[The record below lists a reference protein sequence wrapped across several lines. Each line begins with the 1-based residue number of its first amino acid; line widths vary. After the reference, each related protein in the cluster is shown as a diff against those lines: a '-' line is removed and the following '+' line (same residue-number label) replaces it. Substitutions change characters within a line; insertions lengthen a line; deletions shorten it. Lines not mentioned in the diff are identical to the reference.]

1 MSPVF
6 IKYLVYLF
14 HKLKYL
20 HLWQSKGSGFHL
32 WFYLKGNSAHC
43 LVFQKPHK
51 RVRYIL
57 QNKQQSSSDASVSG
71 NINRVNCGQTGK
83 GVSEMPHRNIY
94 CLRLDLFCSMLAP
107 RCGLVRVVSCD
118 GYAEEL
124 CVVTLVVESVFAL
137 CLTSH
142 ITITYFCDTCSC
154 GHTVLHSLLRTAPWL
169 GLAGLVLRLSQL
181 EAGSYIKHQEVP
193 IIQLLH

>member
-57 QNKQQSSSDASVSG
+57 QNKQQSPSDASVSG
-71 NINRVNCGQTGK
+71 NINRVNRGQTGK
-83 GVSEMPHRNIY
+83 ARSLG
-94 CLRLDLFCSMLAP
+94 DAAP
-107 RCGLVRVVSCD
+107 
-118 GYAEEL
+118 
-124 CVVTLVVESVFAL
+124 
-137 CLTSH
+137 
-142 ITITYFCDTCSC
+142 
-154 GHTVLHSLLRTAPWL
+154 
-169 GLAGLVLRLSQL
+169 
-181 EAGSYIKHQEVP
+181 
-193 IIQLLH
+193 

>member
-71 NINRVNCGQTGK
+71 NINRVNRGQTGK

-94 CLRLDLFCSMLAP
+94 CLRLDLFCSMLDVVWSVWSLVTVMQKSCVWSPLWSRVCSPYVAP
-107 RCGLVRVVSCD
+107 HTSQLRIF
-118 GYAEEL
+118 
-124 CVVTLVVESVFAL
+124 VTLAPAVTL
-137 CLTSH
+137 CY
-142 ITITYFCDTCSC
+142 IAYFTRP
-154 GHTVLHSLLRTAPWL
+154 GGLAWL
-169 GLAGLVLRLSQL
+169 GMC
-181 EAGSYIKHQEVP
+181 
-193 IIQLLH
+193 

>member
-94 CLRLDLFCSMLAP
+94 CLRLDLFCSMLD
-107 RCGLVRVVSCD
+107 VV
-118 GYAEEL
+118 
-124 CVVTLVVESVFAL
+124 
-137 CLTSH
+137 
-142 ITITYFCDTCSC
+142 
-154 GHTVLHSLLRTAPWL
+154 
-169 GLAGLVLRLSQL
+169 
-181 EAGSYIKHQEVP
+181 
-193 IIQLLH
+193 